1 MSIKSEMGAQE
12 RNFPLPYKMGNTFH
26 HCPAVLGNQAFFLKI
41 VFATVLNGKIAQN
54 QCKDFPE

>member
-1 MSIKSEMGAQE
+1 MGAQE